1 MWEIK
6 EKPTL
11 AKLKEKLHK
20 SLEHFLFM
28 SFSKEII
35 KTQNDPVY
43 LENGDFV
50 VFLDYLDHLERVL

>member
-6 EKPTL
+6 EKPTEELLCSL

-43 LENGDFV
+43 LENDSKMAT
-50 VFLDYLDHLERVL
+50 LLSS

>member
-35 KTQNDPVY
+35 KTQNHPVY
-43 LENGDFV
+43 LEKMT
-50 VFLDYLDHLERVL
+50 LKWLLCCLLR

>member
-43 LENGDFV
+43 LENGYFV
-50 VFLDYLDHLERVL
+50 VFLDDLDHLERVL

>member
-43 LENGDFV
+43 LENGYFV
-50 VFLDYLDHLERVL
+50 VFLDDLDRSWIS